1 MEAPIPTRSQQQRLL
16 NAAALFAR
24 TRFCGIV
31 KLYRLTYLLDV
42 MHFQRTGTTV
52 TGQTYRAYSFGPEPS
67 HLSVLFDRGYLRPPL
82 DQVLDARADE
92 SIDVFGRLLLSKQ
105 PPHPADFS
113 PQQVEMANSLFERYG
128 EARWAEVDVSTDNGA
143 YAETWAQGR
152 GHGRVIELA
161 RTISLD
167 DPHAEFALERY
178 REDQMHLRA
187 LHTHFGNAA

>member
-1 MEAPIPTRSQQQRLL
+1 MEPSIPTRSQTERLV
-16 NAAALFAR
+16 NAAALFAL

-52 TGQTYRAYSFGPEPS
+52 TGQAYRAYSFGPEPS
-67 HLSVLFDRGYLRPPL
+67 HLSVLFDRGYLRRPL
-82 DQVLDARADE
+82 DQVLDVRADE

-105 PPHPADFS
+105 SPHATDFT
-113 PQQVEMANSLFERYG
+113 PQQVDIANSLFERYG
-128 EARWAEVDVSTDNGA
+128 DAHWAEVDVSVDNGA
-143 YAETWAQGR
+143 YAVTWAQGR
-152 GHGRVIELA
+152 GHGGVIDLA

-167 DPHAEFALERY
+167 DPHAEYALERY